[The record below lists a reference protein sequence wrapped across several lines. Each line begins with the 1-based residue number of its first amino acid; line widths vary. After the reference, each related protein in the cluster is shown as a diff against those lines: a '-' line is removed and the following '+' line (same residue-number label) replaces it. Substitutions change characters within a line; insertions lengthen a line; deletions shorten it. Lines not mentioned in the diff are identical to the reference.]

1 MNEKH
6 EVDIQKLLALKK
18 FEGPG
23 RPYFD
28 HFLSEFHR
36 YQRMEIL
43 TEPTWKER
51 VATWVAEHVSLTSPR
66 LALASAA
73 CLAVAATTWVLLPG
87 ATQEQGSALMA
98 SGDSV
103 VAPVSGGHP
112 GFYPASLHYADRNYQ
127 QPEIQKPVSSFER
140 DFASPRY
147 VTGENAGAY
156 EANLAF

>member
-28 HFLSEFHR
+28 NFLSEFHR

-43 TEPTWKER
+43 AKPTWQER
-51 VATWVAEHVSLTSPR
+51 LSAWFAENVSVTSPR
-66 LALASAA
+66 FALASAA
-73 CLAVAATTWVLLPG
+73 CLAVAASAWVLLPG
-87 ATQEQGSALMA
+87 EANDQGSALMA

-103 VAPVSGGHP
+103 VAPVSGGRP

-127 QPEIQKPVSSFER
+127 QPEIQKSVSSFER